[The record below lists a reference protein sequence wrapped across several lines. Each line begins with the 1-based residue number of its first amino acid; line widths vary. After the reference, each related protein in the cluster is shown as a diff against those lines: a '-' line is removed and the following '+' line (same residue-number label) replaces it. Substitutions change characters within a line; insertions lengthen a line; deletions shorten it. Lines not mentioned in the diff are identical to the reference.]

1 MISAFLIVTLAGVVI
16 TNLPQSNLRRHAL
29 RVAEPYLNAIGLD
42 QSWALFAPDP
52 RRFSIAL
59 RARVLYEDGSAET
72 WRPPA
77 GGALFDSYWDYH
89 WQKWQE
95 WVLDAGE
102 RRLWRPAAEFIARDS
117 AGRTR
122 RPVRVT
128 LFRLTSLNNPP
139 GRHPDHKPVVS
150 RAYYS
155 LRITP
160 TVLARGAP
168 R

>member
-1 MISAFLIVTLAGVVI
+1 VTLASVVI
-16 TNLPQSNLRRHAL
+16 TNLPQSKLRRDAL
-29 RVAEPYLNAIGLD
+29 QVTQPYLNAIGLD

-59 RARVLYEDGSAET
+59 RARVLYADGTAET

-77 GGALFDSYWDYH
+77 GGALIDSYWDYH

-95 WVLDAGE
+95 WVLDARE

-117 AGRTR
+117 ARPGR

-128 LFRLTSLNNPP
+128 LFRLTSVNNPP
-139 GRHPDHKPVVS
+139 GRHPDHEPVIS
-150 RAYYS
+150 RPYYS
-155 LRITP
+155 LRIP
-160 TVLARGAP
+160 
-168 R
+168 